1 MWVAVCT
8 YTVLIVTLNIT
19 ANVNTNLFPPGFD
32 ISSLTAK
39 DIHDREYGSKM
50 VLVVEQMQCITV
62 WMTKA
67 CILIMYMRLTKGRF
81 EHNLVKALAVYTG
94 TTFAIMEILYLGVW
108 CRPFY
113 NYWYVAWL
121 SLHCSVLTSYRAV
134 PTPNVQCNTAL
145 NHLITNAVFNL
156 SSDVILLCIAIPM
169 FLRTQMPARK
179 KAALVSI
186 FSLGIFVIISATLSK
201 YYSFTNPTGAMWS
214 FWYTRESST
223 SMLVANI
230 PFVYTLMRRVFNLR
244 SLDSTNAYGSR
255 SRSKRT
261 GGHTANTANG
271 TVRDRMNTLL
281 SRNRDDDEAA
291 ILDTSGDNPFAAMT
305 GITKEVGVTFVSRP
319 AWLDEAKGGKG
330 NMVTITAGEVTDR
343 DIEMAEVGRNQ
354 ARAEGLEYDLSQ
366 GLERARGEDLTVSD
380 APVQADKIRRFSRI
394 EGGQ

>member
-1 MWVAVCT
+1 MWIAVAT
-8 YTVLIVTLNIT
+8 YTILIVTLNIT
-19 ANVNTNLFPPGFD
+19 ANVNTNLFEPGFD
-32 ISSLTAK
+32 FGSLTAQ
-39 DIHDREYGSKM
+39 DIKDREYGSKM
-50 VLVVEQMQCITV
+50 VLVVEQMQCITI

-81 EHNLVKALAVYTG
+81 EHHLVKGLAAYTG
-94 TTFAIMEILYLGVW
+94 ISFLLMEILYLGVW
-108 CRPFY
+108 CRPFHA
-113 NYWYVAWL
+113 YWYVSQL
-121 SLHCSVLTSYRAV
+121 SLLCSILTPSRAV
-134 PTPNVQCNTAL
+134 PTQNAQCNTAL
-145 NHLITNAVFNL
+145 HHLITNAVFNL
-156 SSDVILLCIAIPM
+156 SSDLILLCIAIPM

-179 KAALVSI
+179 KAALISI

-201 YYSFTNPTGAMWS
+201 YSSFTNPYSANWS
-214 FWYTRESST
+214 YWYARESST

-255 SRSKRT
+255 TRSKRT

-291 ILDTSGDNPFAAMT
+291 ILEPNQSNPFTAMT

-330 NMVTITAGEVTDR
+330 NMVTITAGEVSER
-343 DIEMAEVGRNQ
+343 DIEMAEVGRGQ
-354 ARAEGLEYDLSQ
+354 AREDGLEYGLSE
-366 GLERARGEDLTVSD
+366 GMERTGGEGLTVPD
-380 APVQADKIRRFSRI
+380 AAARADRTRRFSRI
-394 EGGQ
+394 EEGA